1 MNNSRIS
8 AKITEYEQRLDR
20 YVMDLAEQIASSART
35 KVYQN
40 LRPPR
45 ASSPLANSPL
55 ANSIQVRNDPA
66 IGNKTGAMVYTTMP
80 YARYVEFGTRFQASR
95 PFLTP
100 AVEEVKVS
108 FSGFLE

>member
-8 AKITEYEQRLDR
+8 AKITEYERRLDQ
-20 YVMDLAEQIASSART
+20 YVMDLAAQIASSART

-45 ASSPLANSPL
+45 ASSPLAD
-55 ANSIQVRNDPA
+55 SIQVRNDTPIENKAGA
-66 IGNKTGAMVYTTMP
+66 IVFTTMP
-80 YARYVEFGTRFQASR
+80 YARYVEFGTRFQAAR

-100 AVEEVKVS
+100 AVEEVKVN
-108 FSGFLE
+108 FSSFLE